1 MTTYTYTFGP
11 EWEKADSL
19 NGFSDVVTAVHW
31 TLTATDGDKSVSLPV
46 TNDGGTTWYAFVGG
60 QNF

>member
-11 EWEKADSL
+11 EWEKADTL

-46 TNDGGTTWYAFVGG
+46 TNNGG